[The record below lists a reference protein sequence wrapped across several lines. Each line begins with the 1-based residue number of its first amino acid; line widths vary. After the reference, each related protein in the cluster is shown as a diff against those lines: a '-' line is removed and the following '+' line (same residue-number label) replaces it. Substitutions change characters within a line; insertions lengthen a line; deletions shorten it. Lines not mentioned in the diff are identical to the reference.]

1 LDGGHESSLSIVY
14 MQNVWNHKE
23 KNNVFIPLNSS
34 GRSLTAGD
42 VIAYFSFI

>member
-1 LDGGHESSLSIVY
+1 

-23 KNNVFIPLNSS
+23 KSNAFIPLNGS
-34 GRSLTAGD
+34 GGSLKAGD